1 MNGFFTNLDPSP
13 SEKMENV
20 CTQGC
25 TAALNNIILG
35 MVLYLPYV
43 QLADISS
50 LVATFHSELPVIIS
64 GSEDG
69 TVKIWHSATFKLE
82 QTLNYGLER
91 AWCVS
96 SQKGKQA
103 TAIGFDD
110 VNFRL
115 WLMTSSSVMLMV
127 IPGHGCVQARA
138 GDSRRFNGNTLVLTS
153 PTRLTNGS

>member
-1 MNGFFTNLDPSP
+1 
-13 SEKMENV
+13 MENI
-20 CTQGC
+20 CTQGR
-25 TAALNNIILG
+25 TAALNNDILG
-35 MVLYLPYV
+35 IMLDLPCA

-50 LVATFHSELPVIIS
+50 IVATFHSELPVIIS

-110 VNFRL
+110 VRFRL
-115 WLMTSSSVMLMV
+115 WLMTSSWVVLIL
-127 IPGHGCVQARA
+127 IPGHGCVQART
-138 GDSRRFNGNTLVLTS
+138 GDSWRFNGNTLVLTS
-153 PTRLTNGS
+153 LTQLTIGS